1 MKYYHMIVQY
11 PADKDGSYSRKEY
24 ISTVQGS
31 APPGYVCVGVCGYHE
46 KPREVQK
53 PCIGCV
59 YYAACGSTTRTAPC
73 DGRKTKREARA
84 NGEGCE
90 E

>member
-11 PADKDGSYSRKEY
+11 PGDWDGSTRREY
-24 ISTVQGS
+24 ISSVQGS
-31 APPGYVCVGVCGYHE
+31 APPGYICVGVCGYHE

-73 DGRKTKREARA
+73 DGRKTKRDLKK
-84 NGEGCE
+84 G
-90 E
+90 